1 MIFKEIRI
9 KNFRN
14 LSELST
20 KFSPR
25 INFFVGNNGQGKT
38 NLLEALYLFSNG
50 ESFRYGENSVLI
62 QDQQQESLVQVV
74 AESKNLQ
81 YDLKLHLQKS
91 KKTFTANDK
100 KIPTAE
106 LRKRF
111 TCVLFSPESLSS
123 IKEAGDQRRDLVD
136 ELLVSLSSINA
147 DLLWEYKKALRSRN
161 KLLKDASE
169 GITLRNQTLAL
180 LESLEPSFLRLAS
193 QLTYAR
199 LQALKSLLP
208 EFNAAMRDI
217 SQGPQKDSPVD
228 ISVEYSMSGQNA
240 LQKTLEEVHEMLH
253 KRILELRDAEL
264 ASGASLVGPQKHD
277 IIFLYGQKDSR
288 FYCSQGQQ
296 RAIILSFKMA
306 QIVNHRRVHGFYPAL
321 MLDDVL
327 SELDE
332 GKRTALINFLH
343 EINTQIFITTTDLTL
358 PQSFALESFSVK
370 EVKDGA
376 LDEAFTKTK

>member
-1 MIFKEIRI
+1 MIFKEIKL

-14 LSELST
+14 FSELST

-25 INFFVGNNGQGKT
+25 INFFIGQNGQGKT

-50 ESFRYGENSVLI
+50 DSFRYGDNSVLI
-62 QDQQQESLVQVV
+62 KDLQNESLVQAV
-74 AESKNLQ
+74 AESKDLH
-81 YDLKLHLQKS
+81 YDLKLILQKS

-100 KIPTAE
+100 KISVGE

-111 TCVLFSPESLSS
+111 ASILFSPESLSS
-123 IKEAGDQRRDLVD
+123 IKEAGDHRRELVD
-136 ELLVSLSSINA
+136 EMLVSLNSSSA
-147 DLLWEYKKALRSRN
+147 DLLWDYKKALKVRN
-161 KLLKDASE
+161 KLLKDSCE
-169 GITLRNQTLAL
+169 GITSKNQTLAL
-180 LESLEPSFLRLAS
+180 LESLEPLFLRLAS

-199 LQALKSLLP
+199 LQALKSILP

-217 SQGPQKDSPVD
+217 SQGSEFNLKVE
-228 ISVEYSMSGQNA
+228 ISVDYSVSGENFM
-240 LQKTLEEVHEMLH
+240 QKTYEQVHEMLH

-264 ASGASLVGPQKHD
+264 GFGASLVGPQKHD
-277 IIFLYGQKDSR
+277 IIFLYDQKDSR

-306 QIVNHRRVHGFYPAL
+306 QIVNHRRVHGFYPTL

-332 GKRTALINFLH
+332 SKRTALINFFH

-358 PQSFALESFSVK
+358 PQSFALENYSVM
-370 EVKDGA
+370 EVKNGT
-376 LDEAFTKTK
+376 LIKN